1 MFFEFSVV
9 ADAAERGAAGIS
21 HLSAV
26 PVVAV
31 VQCLDAKQLQLLRE

>member
-1 MFFEFSVV
+1 V
-9 ADAAERGAAGIS
+9 ADAAERGAAHFS

-31 VQCLDAKQLQLLRE
+31 VESLDAMHLHRTVLLR